1 MSISEIKKDAKN
13 YLKDNYGRVLG
24 LCALYTAIMGI
35 FSFIN
40 GFVSGLIP
48 VVGGIVSYIVVV
60 LLLLPIYYGFT
71 KTLVMMK
78 KGENVNILKFFIEGF
93 NDFKRAIS
101 TWWSCFW
108 RRFLKTIPGK
118 IITLIGVT
126 LFTSYMAYWIITI
139 GLQTSTVQKV
149 MNGIMPADDYESFMQ
164 TLYSLSLGLSD
175 YANTFIIV
183 KNIGIVL
190 MVIGIFAVIP
200 FILEYVIYDIVAVS
214 RTDLNSAQVAKESKN
229 LMIGNRFKYIGLL
242 LSFVGWYILCILSCG
257 FGIIFLMP
265 YIQIARI
272 SFYESLVE
280 NKGVV
285 VDNNQQPIQ

>member
-1 MSISEIKKDAKN
+1 
-13 YLKDNYGRVLG
+13 
-24 LCALYTAIMGI
+24 
-35 FSFIN
+35 
-40 GFVSGLIP
+40 
-48 VVGGIVSYIVVV
+48 
-60 LLLLPIYYGFT
+60 
-71 KTLVMMK
+71 
-78 KGENVNILKFFIEGF
+78 
-93 NDFKRAIS
+93 
-101 TWWSCFW
+101 
-108 RRFLKTIPGK
+108 
-118 IITLIGVT
+118 
-126 LFTSYMAYWIITI
+126 
-139 GLQTSTVQKV
+139 
-149 MNGIMPADDYESFMQ
+149 
-164 TLYSLSLGLSD
+164 
-175 YANTFIIV
+175 
-183 KNIGIVL
+183 